1 MLFKILTTFYSWE
14 NISCRKP
21 PVEEGDEAEAP
32 QPVDDVESDIGA
44 WEENY
49 KSHHDNKPHGPS
61 AVGLDFSF
69 PGADYAYGIPEHAD
83 SLALKATT

>member
-1 MLFKILTTFYSWE
+1 LCNQFDEIL
-14 NISCRKP
+14 ISVTRRKP
-21 PVEEGDEAEAP
+21 AVEEGEPAEAP
-32 QPVDDVESDIGA
+32 QPVDEVESDIGA
-44 WEENY
+44 WEENF
-49 KSHHDNKPHGPS
+49 KGHHDTKPHGPS